1 VNAYGGFAG
10 FTYYFDNLWLED
22 GHH

>member
-10 FTYYFDNLWLED
+10 FTYYFDNLWLAD